1 MFGFKGRVDA
11 VGSLDNILT
20 VFTDTKSKLKEF
32 IEKSTK
38 RHEEV
43 KLEIETIQKDLDKST
58 KVLTQVNNILGED

>member
-1 MFGFKGRVDA
+1 MFGFKGPVDT

>member
-1 MFGFKGRVDA
+1 MFGFKTPVDTT
-11 VGSLDNILT
+11 GSLDNILT

>member
-1 MFGFKGRVDA
+1 MFGFKGPVET

-43 KLEIETIQKDLDKST
+43 KLEIEKIQKDLDKST

>member
-1 MFGFKGRVDA
+1 MFGFKGPVDT

-38 RHEEV
+38 RHEEIN
-43 KLEIETIQKDLDKST
+43 LEIEAIQKDLDKST

>member
-1 MFGFKGRVDA
+1 MFGFKEPVDT

>member
-1 MFGFKGRVDA
+1 MFGFKGPVET

-38 RHEEV
+38 RHEEIN
-43 KLEIETIQKDLDKST
+43 LEIETIQKDLDKST

>member
-1 MFGFKGRVDA
+1 MFGFKEPVDK

>member
-1 MFGFKGRVDA
+1 MFEFKGPVDT
-11 VGSLDNILT
+11 VGSLANILT

-58 KVLTQVNNILGED
+58 KVLTQVNSILGED

>member
-1 MFGFKGRVDA
+1 M
-11 VGSLDNILT
+11 GSLDNILT

>member
-1 MFGFKGRVDA
+1 MFSFKTPVDTT
-11 VGSLDNILT
+11 GSLDSILT

>member
-1 MFGFKGRVDA
+1 MFRFKGPVDT

>member
-1 MFGFKGRVDA
+1 MFGFKGPVDA
-11 VGSLDNILT
+11 VGSLNNILT

>member
-1 MFGFKGRVDA
+1 MFGFKGPVDA

>member
-1 MFGFKGRVDA
+1 MFVFKGPVDT

>member
-1 MFGFKGRVDA
+1 MFGFKEPVKT
-11 VGSLDNILT
+11 VESLDNILT

>member
-1 MFGFKGRVDA
+1 MFGFKEPVDT

-38 RHEEV
+38 RHE
-43 KLEIETIQKDLDKST
+43 
-58 KVLTQVNNILGED
+58 LGED

>member
-1 MFGFKGRVDA
+1 MFGFKGPGDT

>member
-1 MFGFKGRVDA
+1 MFGFKGPVHT

-38 RHEEV
+38 RHEEIN
-43 KLEIETIQKDLDKST
+43 LEIEAIQKDLDKST

>member
-1 MFGFKGRVDA
+1 MFGFKEPVDT

-43 KLEIETIQKDLDKST
+43 KLEIEIIQKDLDKST

>member
-1 MFGFKGRVDA
+1 MFGFKEPVDT

-38 RHEEV
+38 RHEEIN
-43 KLEIETIQKDLDKST
+43 LEIEAIQKDLDKST

>member
-1 MFGFKGRVDA
+1 MFGFKGPVDA

-43 KLEIETIQKDLDKST
+43 KLEIEAIQKDLDKST

>member
-1 MFGFKGRVDA
+1 MFSFKTPVDTT
-11 VGSLDNILT
+11 GSLDNILT

>member
-1 MFGFKGRVDA
+1 MFGFKGPVDT
-11 VGSLDNILT
+11 VRSLDNILT